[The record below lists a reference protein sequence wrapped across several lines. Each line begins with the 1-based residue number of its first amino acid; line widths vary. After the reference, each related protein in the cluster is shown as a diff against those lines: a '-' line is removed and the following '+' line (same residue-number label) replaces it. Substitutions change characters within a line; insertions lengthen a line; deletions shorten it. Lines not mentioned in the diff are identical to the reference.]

1 MSEKQEVAFGY
12 GTCAHCGHSTWPDS
26 DEELDAGMS
35 LFMVSMVHV
44 TLVVLIMRCIDH
56 VIIF

>member
-35 LFMVSMVHV
+35 LYSAYGTRRVS
-44 TLVVLIMRCIDH
+44 RFDH
-56 VIIF
+56 VLYRSCYHF